1 MSWGKHLVKMLKAV
15 DFLARPGGATM
26 QELGEELEVDRRTAY
41 RIRETLEELGFP
53 LYDDTSRMDGKKRYC
68 FEESYLK
75 KLPNLKVPVLNLSLS
90 ELIALYFIRGN
101 GKLFRGTDIEHNIES
116 AYTKLDAFMPA
127 GLAKNLEKVKILFIS
142 SSKFAKDYRDKQEII
157 ESITDAIFRQQTCMV
172 EYHSFYDDRVKGF
185 KIDPL
190 RFFERDGG
198 LYLFVRTTKY
208 GDIRVLAVERI
219 NKLAMTEATFSQPD
233 DFDPDALLENAFSI
247 VYDEPIDV
255 KIRFSAEVARY
266 IKERRWAKEQT
277 IIDEADGSVVLELKT
292 SGWYDVK
299 KWVLSF
305 GAEAE
310 LLEPEALRQE
320 VLSVLSDSVLKYR
333 AEITVQEG

>member
-1 MSWGKHLVKMLKAV
+1 MSWGKHLIKMLKAV
-15 DFLARPGGATM
+15 DFLAKPGGATM

-53 LYDDTSRMDGKKRYC
+53 LYDDTSNLDGKKRYR

-75 KLPNLKVPVLNLSLS
+75 KLPNMKVPELNLSLS

-101 GKLFRGTDIEHNIES
+101 GKLFSGTDIERNIES
-116 AYTKLDAFMPA
+116 AYSKLDAFMPE
-127 GLAKNLEKVKILFIS
+127 GLAKNLEKVKTLFVS

-157 ESITDAIFRQQTCMV
+157 ETITDAIFREQTCQV
-172 EYHSFYDDRVKGF
+172 EYHSFYDDKVKGF

-219 NKLAMTEATFSQPD
+219 NNLIMSETTFSQPEN
-233 DFDPDALLENAFSI
+233 FDPDALLDNAFSI
-247 VYDEPIDV
+247 VYDEPVDV
-255 KIRFSAEVARY
+255 KIRFSSEVARY
-266 IKERRWAKEQT
+266 IKERCWAKEQ
-277 IIDEADGSVVLELKT
+277 IITDNADGSVVLNLKT
-292 SGWYDVK
+292 SGWTDVK
-299 KWVLSF
+299 KWILSF

-310 LLEPEALRQE
+310 LIEPMELRNE
-320 VLSVLSDSVLKYR
+320 LM
-333 AEITVQEG
+333 EITTKLAYVYSS

>member
-1 MSWGKHLVKMLKAV
+1 MSWGKHLIKMLKAV
-15 DFLARPGGATM
+15 DFLAKPGGATM

-53 LYDDTSRMDGKKRYC
+53 LYDDTSSLDGKKRYR

-75 KLPNLKVPVLNLSLS
+75 KLPNMKVPELNLSLS

-101 GKLFRGTDIEHNIES
+101 GKLFSGTDIERNIES
-116 AYTKLDAFMPA
+116 AYTKLDAFMPE
-127 GLAKNLEKVKILFIS
+127 GLANKLERVKTLFVS
-142 SSKFAKDYRDKQEII
+142 SSKYAKDYRDKQEII
-157 ESITDAIFRQQTCMV
+157 ETITDAIFRQQTCLV
-172 EYHSFYDDRVKGF
+172 EYHSFHDDKMKGF

-219 NKLAMTEATFSQPD
+219 NKLTITEATFLQPEN
-233 DFDPDALLENAFSI
+233 FDPDALLDNAFSI

-255 KIRFSAEVARY
+255 KIRFSADISRY
-266 IKERRWAKEQT
+266 IKERRWSKEQ
-277 IIDEADGSVVLELKT
+277 IIADQTDGSIILAMKT
-292 SGWYDVK
+292 SGRMDVK

-305 GAEAE
+305 GAESELIEPVELRKEISAE
-310 LLEPEALRQE
+310 L
-320 VLSVLSDSVLKYR
+320 SVAQVRYR
-333 AEITVQEG
+333 